1 MIDSK
6 KIAVTHDWLLE
17 YAGAEKVLEQ
27 LLLVTG
33 KEASVFTNVFDGAE
47 LPFLNGHPVTESF
60 ISRLPFGRSKYR
72 SYLPLMPLA
81 VEQWDM
87 SPFDIVLSSTYA
99 VAKGIICHPDQLHI
113 SYVHSPMRYAWDL
126 QHQYLEEAGMNRGL
140 KGWIVKYLLHRL
152 RLWDVRTANQV
163 DHFIANSHFIRR
175 RIAKVYRREA
185 RVIYPPVDVGGFTL
199 QKEKED
205 YYCTASRLV
214 PYKKISLIIQAFN
227 RMPDKKLYVIG
238 DGPDLKDLK
247 KIARP
252 NVEVLGFQ
260 PREVMIRYMQ
270 HARAFVYA
278 AKEDFGIVPLEAQ
291 ACGTP
296 VIAFGKGGLVETVVP
311 LKPHKQPGKQKATGI
326 LYDHQ
331 KEDDLIGAVEN
342 FEQNRGVFDPEVIRK
357 HAEFFGPE
365 RFRREIKTFIEQA
378 WDSFERA

>member
-6 KIAVTHDWLLE
+6 KIAVTHDWLLR
-17 YAGAEKVLEQ
+17 YAGAERVLEQ

-33 KEASVFTNVFDGAE
+33 KETSVFTNVFDGTE
-47 LPFLNGHPVTESF
+47 LPFLNPNRVTESF

-113 SYVHSPMRYAWDL
+113 SYVHSPIRYAWDL
-126 QHQYLEEAGMNRGL
+126 QHQYLEEAGLERGL
-140 KGWIVKYLLHRL
+140 KGWIVKYLLHRM

-185 RVIYPPVDVGGFTL
+185 HVIYPPVDVNEFTL
-199 QKEKED
+199 QEEKED
-205 YYCTASRLV
+205 YYCTASRMV
-214 PYKKISLIIQAFN
+214 PYKKNSLIIKAFN

-238 DGPDLKDLK
+238 DGPDLEDLK

-260 PREVMIRYMQ
+260 PRKDLIRYMQ

-296 VIAFGKGGLVETVVP
+296 VIAFGKGGLAETVVP
-311 LKPHKQPGKQKATGI
+311 LKNHQQSGKQKATGI
-326 LYDHQ
+326 LYNHQ
-331 KEDDLIGAVEN
+331 KEEDIIEAVEQ
-342 FEQNRGVFDPEVIRK
+342 FEQKRDQFDPEAISK
-357 HAEFFGPE
+357 HADFFRPE
-365 RFRREIKTFIEQA
+365 RFRREIKTFIEQV
-378 WDSFERA
+378 WDSFQGA